1 MLDRKFS
8 HQRAS
13 DELGALL
20 HSCSFSTRVAQ
31 LEVDGGTTDDW
42 VCISLRKALAI
53 LCSEADAF
61 REAMLAA
68 VQQSGGKHT
77 FFAIRH
83 MYAYCQAVN
92 TAGDFVCCLF

>member
-1 MLDRKFS
+1 VLDRKFS

-31 LEVDGGTTDDW
+31 LEADGGTTDDW
-42 VCISLRKALAI
+42 VCMSLRNALAI
-53 LCSEADAF
+53 LCNEADAF

-77 FFAIRH
+77 FFRNQT
-83 MYAYCQAVN
+83 YV
-92 TAGDFVCCLF
+92 